1 MQLILTVYGVKNVSK
16 VKEIIEKARM
26 ENRTYLLE
34 SEAKAVIREYGIP
47 VTRFEVA
54 KTIDEAVEHAE
65 KIGYPVVLKIISPD
79 VIHKSDVG
87 GVMINLKDEEE
98 VRRAYENII
107 NNVRRYKADAKIIG
121 VLVQEYAPEPIA
133 EVIVGMTKDPQFGPA
148 IMFGL
153 GGIFVEVFKDV
164 SFRIAPLTE
173 YDAREMIME
182 IKGYPILTGIR
193 GRKPVDIDE
202 IVNIILK
209 VSKLVT
215 EHTEIDQL
223 DLNPIFAYDK
233 SALTVDARIILS
245 SS

>member
-1 MQLILTVYGVKNVSK
+1 MKGVNK
-16 VKEIIEKARM
+16 VREIIEKARM
-26 ENRTYLLE
+26 ENRSYLLE
-34 SEAKAVIREYGIP
+34 SEAKTVIREYGIP

-54 KTIDEAVEHAE
+54 RTMDEAVEYAE

-79 VIHKSDVG
+79 IIHKSDVG
-87 GVMINLKDEEE
+87 GVMINLKDENE
-98 VRRAYENII
+98 VKKAYEDII
-107 NNVRRYKADAKIIG
+107 NNVRKHKGNARIIG

-173 YDAREMIME
+173 YDAREMITE
-182 IKGYPILTGIR
+182 IKSYPILTGIR
-193 GRKPVDIDE
+193 GRKPVDINE
-202 IVNIILK
+202 LVNIILK

-215 EHTEIDQL
+215 EHPEIDQL
-223 DLNPIFAYDK
+223 DLNPIFAYDEG
-233 SALTVDARIILS
+233 ALTVDARIILS
-245 SS
+245 S

>member
-1 MQLILTVYGVKNVSK
+1 VSK
-16 VKEIIEKARM
+16 VKEIIEKAQM
-26 ENRTYLLE
+26 GNRTYLLE
-34 SEAKAVIREYGIP
+34 NEAKTIIREYGIP

-54 KTIDEAVEHAE
+54 GTADEAVEHAE
-65 KIGYPVVLKIISPD
+65 KIGYPVVLKILSPD

-87 GVMINLKDEEE
+87 GVMVNLKNDKE
-98 VRRAYENII
+98 VRKAYSEII
-107 NNVRRYKADAKIIG
+107 NNVRKHKADVKIIG

-173 YDAREMIME
+173 YDAKEMIME
-182 IKGYPILTGIR
+182 IRSYPILTGVR
-193 GRKPVDIDE
+193 GRKPVDINE
-202 IVNIILK
+202 LVSIILK

-215 EHTEIDQL
+215 EHPEIDQL

-233 SALTVDARIILS
+233 GALTVDARIILS
-245 SS
+245 LSP